1 MSKCHHHHHHHHH
14 HRHDRCEGWERP
26 ESPMPMEHPCMPMPE
41 GCGVPRSMPI
51 EGRCV
56 MTPRGPICC
65 VALPHHR
72 MR

>member
-14 HRHDRCEGWERP
+14 HRRDRCEGWERP
-26 ESPMPMEHPCMPMPE
+26 ESPMENPCMPMPQ

-56 MTPRGPICC
+56 MTPRGPVCC

-72 MR
+72 MW